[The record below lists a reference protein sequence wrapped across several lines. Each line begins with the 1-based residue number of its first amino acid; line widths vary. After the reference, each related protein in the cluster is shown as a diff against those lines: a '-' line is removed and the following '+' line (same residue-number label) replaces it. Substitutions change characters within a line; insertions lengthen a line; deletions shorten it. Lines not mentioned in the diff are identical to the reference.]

1 MCQQCEIKPV
11 YEFTNKR
18 KLCKRCFLKYF
29 QKKVLY
35 IIRKFNLIRKEEVIG
50 YRNDMTFRGAVL
62 EDILNIYS
70 EKYHIKL
77 VKLPS
82 TENKSKLPHKCGRQ
96 LPYNCL
102 LFSAPKTQRVFDKK
116 KISKEAAA
124 ITIDLEADKIIHE
137 LIAGN
142 EGVLKKI
149 GPINGKLIKPLY
161 LFLDSEV
168 ELYANL
174 RNLKFKKKLPI
185 KDKISVFIDELEKK
199 HPELKRAVVNS
210 YLELYSS

>member
-1 MCQQCEIKPV
+1 MTIIKYKISKLYNLSIFLFKMCQQCEIKPV

-18 KLCKRCFLKYF
+18 KLCRVCFLRYF

-35 IIRKFNLIRKEEVIG
+35 IIRKFNLIRKDDVIG
-50 YRNDMTFRGAVL
+50 YRKDVTFRGAVL

-82 TENKSKLPHKCGRQ
+82 
-96 LPYNCL
+96 
-102 LFSAPKTQRVFDKK
+102 KK

-137 LIAGN
+137 L
-142 EGVLKKI
+142 
-149 GPINGKLIKPLY
+149 
-161 LFLDSEV
+161 
-168 ELYANL
+168 
-174 RNLKFKKKLPI
+174 
-185 KDKISVFIDELEKK
+185 
-199 HPELKRAVVNS
+199 
-210 YLELYSS
+210 